1 MGIDSTEDQS
11 PALMALRRQADEI
24 GRQNRDRTDLASI
37 YGGGQS
43 RSPKLA
49 LVFINPTQRNISS
62 QPGWIGP
69 RFPFIGTPRVWR
81 LLGDCHLLN
90 KRVAKQ
96 FSKLAAAW
104 SVEDA
109 RELER
114 QLVRASLY
122 ITNVV
127 KETAP
132 DSLMPPAAVFRQ
144 YEALLHDEMALVK
157 PRLIIAFGLTTHKSL
172 TGVSIKLGEIYAQSL
187 KDDSITP
194 LGACRS
200 RPVVPCYFP
209 VGRGNPQR
217 AAMLL
222 QMVAEGKIKMP
233 PQLSTLN

>member
-1 MGIDSTEDQS
+1 MDIDSVEGQS
-11 PALMALRRQADEI
+11 PNLAALRQRADEI
-24 GRQNRDRTDLASI
+24 GRQNREQTNLASI

-49 LVFINPTQRNISS
+49 LVFINPTQRNIAS
-62 QPGWIGP
+62 QPDWIGP

-81 LLGDCHLLN
+81 LLGACGLLN
-90 KRVAKQ
+90 QRAAKQ
-96 FSKLAAAW
+96 FSKPAAAW

-132 DSLMPPAAVFRQ
+132 DSLMPAAAICRQ
-144 YEALLHDEMALVK
+144 YEALLHDEMALIK
-157 PRLIIAFGLTTHKSL
+157 PRLIIAFGLTAHQSL
-172 TGVSIKLGEIYAQSL
+172 TGLSIKLGEIYAQAL
-187 KDDSITP
+187 KNDSITP
-194 LGACRS
+194 FGSCRG
-200 RPVVPCYFP
+200 RAVVPCYFP

-217 AAMLL
+217 AATLL
-222 QMVAEGKIKMP
+222 QMVAEGKIKLP
-233 PQLSTLN
+233 PKPSTTG

>member
-1 MGIDSTEDQS
+1 M
-11 PALMALRRQADEI
+11 PNLAALRRRADEI
-24 GRQNRDRTDLASI
+24 GRQNRDRTGLVSI
-37 YGGGQS
+37 YGGGKS

-62 QPGWIGP
+62 QPDWIGP

-96 FSKLAAAW
+96 FSKPAAAW

-114 QLVRASLY
+114 QLIRASLY

-127 KETAP
+127 KETAS
-132 DSLMPPAAVFRQ
+132 DSLMPAAAVFRQ

-157 PRLIIAFGLTTHKSL
+157 PHLITAFGLATHKSL
-172 TGVSIKLGEIYAQSL
+172 TGISVRLGEIYAQAL
-187 KDDSITP
+187 KDGGVTP
-194 LGACRS
+194 LGFCRA

-217 AAMLL
+217 ATTLL
-222 QMVAEGKIKMP
+222 QMIAEGRVKMP
-233 PQLSTLN
+233 PRARTTD